1 VTGYVRAT
9 RRGWPAFAVN
19 VSGLYVWARRPHVR
33 LWRVAAAWG
42 APYAVR
48 VSVRVRSASGIVID
62 VAAALS
68 VTVVLLGATRLAV
81 HGEVGGVGYAL
92 IAVAG
97 LCLAAVRRAPRAVLA
112 FATAVGGAYVA
123 YGAAPGPVLAVPL
136 VALVAV
142 SVRGDRRSAAV
153 GAVVLCAVL
162 AVAGMVAGLGVALA
176 GWFVSWC
183 AAAVLLGEFVGRRR
197 AELEALRAR
206 NEMLER
212 SREEEARRRIA
223 EDRLSI
229 ARDLHDSVA
238 HALAIINVQA
248 AAAGEVLARDAD
260 AAGDALGH
268 IRRASRDALEE
279 LTGLLTVLREPQ
291 TPATRAPAPGLA
303 ALEDLIAQSDA
314 ERLTVSLCVHG
325 ELDLVPA
332 PVGTAAYRIIQESLT
347 NVLRHAD
354 ARRADVR
361 VDAGARGALSLSI
374 VDDGRGVADGNGG
387 GAPRSLGAGLRGM
400 RERAEA
406 SGGRLTAGPRPQGGF
421 AVRASWSA
429 AR

>member
-1 VTGYVRAT
+1 M
-9 RRGWPAFAVN
+9 
-19 VSGLYVWARRPHVR
+19 
-33 LWRVAAAWG
+33 
-42 APYAVR
+42 
-48 VSVRVRSASGIVID
+48 RSASGIVIG
-62 VAAALS
+62 VVVALS
-68 VTVVLLGATRLAV
+68 VTVVLLVVTVLALG
-81 HGEVGGVGYAL
+81 GEVGGVGYAL
-92 IAVAG
+92 IAVVG
-97 LCLAAVRRAPRAVLA
+97 LSLVAVRRAPRAVLA

-153 GAVVLCAVL
+153 GAGVLCATL
-162 AVAGMVAGLGVALA
+162 AVAGIVAGSGVALA
-176 GWFVSWC
+176 GWFVSWTV
-183 AAAVLLGEFVGRRR
+183 AAALLGEFLGRRR
-197 AELEALRAR
+197 AELEALRVR

-212 SREEEARRRIA
+212 TREEEARRRIA

-238 HALAIINVQA
+238 HAIAIINVQA

-260 AAGDALGH
+260 AAGEALLH
-268 IRRASRDALEE
+268 IRRASRDVLDE
-279 LTGLLTVLREPQ
+279 LTGMLTVLREPQ
-291 TPATRAPAPGLA
+291 ALATLAPAPGLA
-303 ALEDLIAQSDA
+303 ALEDLIAPIHAD
-314 ERLTVSLCVHG
+314 RLTVSLHVHG
-325 ELDLVPA
+325 ELERVPA
-332 PVGTAAYRIIQESLT
+332 PVGTAAYRIVQESLS

-361 VDAGARGALSLSI
+361 VDAGADGALSLSI
-374 VDDGRGVADGNGG
+374 IDDGRGVADGDGA

-421 AVRASWSA
+421 AVRGSWSA
-429 AR
+429 AAR

>member
-1 VTGYVRAT
+1 VGA
-9 RRGWPAFAVN
+9 
-19 VSGLYVWARRPHVR
+19 
-33 LWRVAAAWG
+33 VAAGRDAT
-42 APYAVR
+42 YAVW
-48 VSVRVRSASGIVID
+48 VSVRVRWASGIVID
-62 VAAALS
+62 VVAALL
-68 VTVVLLGATRLAV
+68 VTVVLLGVTPLALP
-81 HGEVGGVGYAL
+81 GEVGGVGYAL

-97 LCLAAVRRAPRAVLA
+97 LSLAAVRRAPRAVLA
-112 FATAVGGAYVA
+112 FATAVGAAYVA

-153 GAVVLCAVL
+153 GAVVLCTTL
-162 AVAGMVAGLGVALA
+162 AVASVLAGSGVVLA

-183 AAAVLLGEFVGRRR
+183 VAAALLGEFIRRRR
-197 AELEALRAR
+197 AELEALRVG
-206 NEMLER
+206 NDMLER

-238 HALAIINVQA
+238 HAIAVINVQA

-260 AAGDALGH
+260 AAGDALMH
-268 IRRASRDALEE
+268 IRRASRDVLEE
-279 LTGLLTVLREPQ
+279 LTGMLTVLREPQ
-291 TPATRAPAPGLA
+291 TPATLAPAPGLA
-303 ALEDLIAQSDA
+303 ALEDLIAQIDA

-325 ELDLVPA
+325 ELDRVPA
-332 PVGTAAYRIIQESLT
+332 PVGTAAYRIVQESLT

-361 VDAGARGALSLSI
+361 VDAGADGALSLSI
-374 VDDGRGVADGNGG
+374 IDDGRGVAAGDGG

-406 SGGRLTAGPRPQGGF
+406 SGGRLTAGPRLQGGF
-421 AVRASWSA
+421 AVRGSWSA